1 MFIVTKI
8 HLKRE
13 LKQAKREG
21 NRERVAILEQV
32 LDDGDLLQLVHDANQ
47 AEYDYVREARAV
59 STGWGNP
66 FSDFLSFLFE
76 NREAI
81 MEMILMFI
89 QLFALLQPAPVAKPS
104 VK

>member
-1 MFIVTKI
+1 MKIVTRI

-21 NRERVAILEQV
+21 NRERAAILEQV
-32 LDDGDLLQLVHDANQ
+32 IQDDDLLQLVHEANA
-47 AEYDYVREARAV
+47 AEYEYVREARA
-59 STGWGNP
+59 SAGGNWGNP

-89 QLFALLQPAPVAKPS
+89 QLFAVLQPAPAK
-104 VK
+104 